1 MKSKFLI
8 LLIVVVAAGAG
19 WYFLRPKKVETAA
32 GPAYEYAQVERKTVQ
47 NIVSATG
54 TLAARE
60 LVEVGTQVSGTIQKV
75 LADFNDRVEENQ
87 LIALIDT
94 SVLDAQV
101 KSSEAD
107 LMRATA
113 QLRRAQIDLDRFKP
127 VHERGF
133 LSDNDFVTYEIAVQT
148 AEAGVLSAE
157 ASLDRSRRNRQ
168 FAEIRAP
175 ISGVVIDRNVEPG
188 QTVAASLNTPRLFTI
203 ARDLS
208 QMEILANVDE
218 SDIGQIKVGQDVKFS
233 VAAYP
238 DDPFT
243 GKVDAIYLQPE
254 VIQNVV
260 NYTVV
265 VETENPNGRLLPGM
279 TATVDFIVDATEDAL
294 TLPAAA
300 LNLKMNEAMIAVMQ
314 ARRQQRAAQG
324 GGGGGGEGGG
334 RPGGFGGG
342 DAAGARR
349 NFAMLWYEE
358 GGELKFLP
366 VRKGVS
372 DGVSTEVLPMRDAV
386 IKEGMTFISKVNNPA
401 APPAGGSTSQGG
413 PPSGLRRLG
422 F

>member
-8 LLIVVVAAGAG
+8 LLIVVAAAGAG

-32 GPAYEYAQVERKTVQ
+32 GPAYEYAKVERKTVQ

-75 LADFNDRVEENQ
+75 LADFNDTVEENQ

-107 LMRATA
+107 LMRANA

-175 ISGVVIDRNVEPG
+175 ISGVVIEVTKISPC
-188 QTVAASLNTPRLFTI
+188 FT
-203 ARDLS
+203 LS
-208 QMEILANVDE
+208 K
-218 SDIGQIKVGQDVKFS
+218 S
-233 VAAYP
+233 
-238 DDPFT
+238 
-243 GKVDAIYLQPE
+243 
-254 VIQNVV
+254 
-260 NYTVV
+260 
-265 VETENPNGRLLPGM
+265 
-279 TATVDFIVDATEDAL
+279 
-294 TLPAAA
+294 
-300 LNLKMNEAMIAVMQ
+300 
-314 ARRQQRAAQG
+314 
-324 GGGGGGEGGG
+324 
-334 RPGGFGGG
+334 
-342 DAAGARR
+342 
-349 NFAMLWYEE
+349 
-358 GGELKFLP
+358 
-366 VRKGVS
+366 
-372 DGVSTEVLPMRDAV
+372 
-386 IKEGMTFISKVNNPA
+386 
-401 APPAGGSTSQGG
+401 
-413 PPSGLRRLG
+413 
-422 F
+422 